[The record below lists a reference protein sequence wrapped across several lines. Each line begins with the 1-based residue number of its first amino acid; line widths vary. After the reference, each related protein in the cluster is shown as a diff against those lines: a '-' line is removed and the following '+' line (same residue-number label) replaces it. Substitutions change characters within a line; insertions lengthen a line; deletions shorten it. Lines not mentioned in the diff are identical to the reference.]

1 MALSN
6 LSPPLTP
13 PSPSPSFELE
23 PTALAKTSNLSS
35 TKSRLHERRKR
46 KPNTR
51 TFEHEDDTPKAF
63 ARLMAFAS
71 GARKL
76 PKGLDDGL
84 AKITQSGKSKKRKRT
99 AAAAEETTP
108 RDRKPGAAEDLTIQP
123 GESLREFNR
132 RVDASLPVQI
142 KLAREPRKPKKKA
155 EPVVEKEEKE
165 EEGDYHDGEDTAG
178 GKRRRGK
185 NKGGGRGASPDPW
198 AGLAEKR
205 EAPKFGDV
213 AAQPPSLAKPKAVLH
228 SRGVVDVGGVPK
240 NAGSLAKR
248 EGLAVERK
256 GAVEAYRRMMEGKRG
271 QV

>member
-1 MALSN
+1 MPNKRRRAKNAPALD
-6 LSPPLTP
+6 
-13 PSPSPSFELE
+13 FELE

-51 TFEHEDDTPKAF
+51 TFENEDDTPKAF

-76 PKGLDDGL
+76 PKGLDNGIDR
-84 AKITQSGKSKKRKRT
+84 KTQSGKNKKRKRT
-99 AAAAEETTP
+99 AEEVP
-108 RDRKPGAAEDLTIQP
+108 KPKLEPDTKSSLSIQP
-123 GESLREFNR
+123 GETLHEFNR

-142 KLAREPRKPKKKA
+142 KLAREPRKPKKKP
-155 EPVVEKEEKE
+155 EPVVEKEEE
-165 EEGDYHDGEDTAG
+165 EEGDYDDGEGGG

-198 AGLAEKR
+198 AGLAERR

-228 SRGVVDVGGVPK
+228 SRGITNVGGVPK

-256 GAVEAYRRMMEGKRG
+256 GVVEAYRRMMEGKRG
-271 QV
+271 QA